1 MIYLEDASKKQ
12 LLTIALHEDCELDL
26 KYAACRE
33 LQLRKW
39 QEHMVTDLVK
49 LWGQGYSSFNISIE
63 LGVSEPTVK
72 GKLLE
77 YGLYGKRKSKR
88 EKYDIEKILKL

>member
-1 MIYLEDASKKQ
+1 MIYLEDANKKQ

-49 LWGQGYSSFNISIE
+49 LWGQGYSSFDIAIE
-63 LGVSEPTVK
+63 LGVSESMVK
-72 GKLLE
+72 RKLLE
-77 YGLYGKRKSKR
+77 YGLYGKRKYKR